1 MRILIILSLALA
13 PFLSYSATTI
23 SSASIYGVTGKTWSS
38 GPHNSEYNGWPCG
51 QGSGNVFCYTASTS
65 ELNEW
70 CLTYPQGGPGF
81 GNDPSCGSIKN
92 GGVRQGY
99 PLVVGFESGSIYDK
113 ASSCQIRI
121 DFSNTFKPYYGTGS
135 LVGFTQSSSS
145 YTISGKKYSLASFS
159 ATFSNCREAVIDLG
173 IKHGYGT
180 NWNYKTELYTG
191 NPAIANMC
199 IYVDGQRI
207 GCSYSSGSVIPPTPA
222 VCNISVPLN
231 LYYGVVNSKEVDG
244 AQQDISIDYQC
255 NKAATVSFSLLGGTP
270 NNSGV
275 TLNMG
280 SGLTSELCFMSGA
293 SCPSTGGAN
302 IKSTGTNGTVKLQ
315 STLRGTNVS
324 GGDYSSS
331 VTVVSAF
338 Y

>member
-1 MRILIILSLALA
+1 MRILIILSLFLA

-23 SSASIYGVTGKTWSS
+23 SAASVYGADGRSWSA
-38 GPHNSEYNGWPCG
+38 GPHNSSANGWPCG
-51 QGSGNVFCYTASTS
+51 QSAGNVFCYTASTS

-70 CLTYPQGGPGF
+70 CLSYPSGGPPF
-81 GNDPSCGSIKN
+81 GNPPSCSRIKN

-99 PLVVGFESGSIYDK
+99 PLIVEFESGSIYDK
-113 ASSCQIRI
+113 TSSCEIKI
-121 DFSNTFKPYYGTGS
+121 TFNNLTRSFYGNGS
-135 LVGFTQSSSS
+135 LAGFIQSSSAT
-145 YTISGKKYSLASFS
+145 YTGGSWKYLASFS
-159 ATFSNCREAVIDLG
+159 AVFNNCRQAMMDLG
-173 IKHGYGT
+173 IKHGYGS
-180 NWNYKTELYTG
+180 NWDYKTELYTA
-191 NPAIANMC
+191 NPAIINMC
-199 IYVDGQRI
+199 IYVDNQSI
-207 GCSYSSGSVIPPTPA
+207 GCSYSYGTVTPPAPA

-231 LYYGVVNSKEVDG
+231 LDYGVVNSKEVDG
-244 AQQDISIDYQC
+244 TQQDISIDYQC

-302 IKSTGTNGTVKLQ
+302 IKSTGTTGSVKLQ